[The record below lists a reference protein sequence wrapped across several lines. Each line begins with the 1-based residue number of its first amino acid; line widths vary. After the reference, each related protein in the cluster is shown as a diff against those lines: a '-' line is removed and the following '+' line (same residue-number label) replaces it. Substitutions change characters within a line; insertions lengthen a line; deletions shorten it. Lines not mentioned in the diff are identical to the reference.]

1 MNTVNALQL
10 TENRVQDF
18 GLFLA
23 EFALEFVPAGE
34 DVNTY
39 DANDFMT
46 LFDAWYQ
53 NFIQYAETNR
63 LFAIGEKEALLEN
76 DNELDCLIK
85 DAAIDA
91 AREIITVKK

>member
-10 TENRVQDF
+10 TEERIQDL
-18 GLFLA
+18 GHFLA

-46 LFDAWYQ
+46 LFDVWYQ
-53 NFIQYAETNR
+53 NFILYAETNR
-63 LFAIGEKEALLEN
+63 MFAMDEKEALLEN
-76 DNELDCLIK
+76 YNELDCLIK

-91 AREIITVKK
+91 AREIITAK

>member
-1 MNTVNALQL
+1 MNTVNTLQL
-10 TENRVQDF
+10 TEKRIRDL
-18 GLFLA
+18 GLLLA

-39 DANDFMT
+39 DANDYMT
-46 LFDAWYQ
+46 LFDVWYQ
-53 NFIQYAETNR
+53 NFIQYAETNH

-76 DNELDCLIK
+76 DHELDCYIK

-91 AREIITVKK
+91 AREMIAAKK

>member
-10 TENRVQDF
+10 TERRIQDF
-18 GLFLA
+18 GLLLA
-23 EFALEFVPAGE
+23 EFALEFIPAEE

-39 DANDFMT
+39 DANDFMV

-63 LFAIGEKEALLEN
+63 MFAIGEKEALLGN
-76 DNELDCLIK
+76 DHELDCLIK

-91 AREIITVKK
+91 ARGIITTKK

>member
-1 MNTVNALQL
+1 MNTVNTLQL
-10 TENRVQDF
+10 TEKRIQDL

-39 DANDFMT
+39 DTNDFIT

-53 NFIQYAETNR
+53 NFIHYAETNR
-63 LFAIGEKEALLEN
+63 MFAIGEKEALLEN
-76 DNELDCLIK
+76 DHELDCLIK
-85 DAAIDA
+85 DSAIDA
-91 AREIITVKK
+91 AREIITLK